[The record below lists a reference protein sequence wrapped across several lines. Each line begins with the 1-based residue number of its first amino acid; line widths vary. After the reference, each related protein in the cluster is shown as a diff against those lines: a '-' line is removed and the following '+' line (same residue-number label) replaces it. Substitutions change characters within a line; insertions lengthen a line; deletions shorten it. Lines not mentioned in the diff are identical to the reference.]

1 MTLKGRC
8 MCGDIRYELH
18 QKPAFMGIC
27 HCKHCQRQSGSAFS
41 TMAGVP
47 HESFTL
53 LRGTPTIFRGSGDS
67 GESTEIG
74 FCGRCGSPVYT
85 LLANQADMI
94 YVKTGTLDDT
104 NWFEPQF
111 HVWCAQK
118 QQWVD
123 LDTDQQHTPRAS
135 GGLGGRPDANRTV

>member
-8 MCGDIRYELH
+8 LCGDIRYELD
-18 QKPAFMGIC
+18 QVPAFMGVC

-47 HESFTL
+47 REHFRL
-53 LRGTPTIFRGSGDS
+53 LRGTPTEYRAAGD
-67 GESTEIG
+67 GGDPPEIG

-85 LLANQADMI
+85 LLANQADMV
-94 YVKTGTLDDT
+94 YLKTGTLDET
-104 NWFEPQF
+104 EWFEPQF

-118 QQWVD
+118 QRWVD
-123 LDTDQQHTPRAS
+123 LNPARHPAVHDS
-135 GGLGGRPDANRTV
+135 GGAG